1 MKRIFNISF
10 ILALVL
16 GVSSCNMNLRPYSVI
31 DPENA
36 LESYADAV
44 KLANGFNIQIRSLAV
59 GDEVYAPELQSDF
72 FHATPDFGNRGG
84 DLYRWEFTS
93 GSGYPESLWASCY
106 AAIANA
112 NYFIDK
118 ASKIEERVAA
128 DEAFA
133 ETWTDEELEKLK
145 GHIGEAYF
153 LRAYAHYILA
163 DRYCATYSESGAN
176 AADSGIPYVTVYAP
190 TSDKEKYPARETLK
204 DTFTNIMN
212 DLGEAEKTIALV
224 NEAEAGSNYITLDAV
239 KALRARVALACQ
251 DYTQAIQDATSI
263 INSGTYALVGSVA
276 ALQKLWVNDDADSE
290 VILQSFV
297 ALSTENPGTNN
308 YGYIGYNASK
318 DIYAPDFVPAK
329 WLVDLYDDNDY
340 RKEVFFMETPLTLSA
355 GESTPVYI
363 FSKFGGNPALQTG
376 PTDINYRNAPKP
388 FRLAEQYLI
397 AIEAY
402 VNSGVAGGDKAAS
415 DLLNELKSNRIDG
428 WQTKDFTAAEI
439 KSEVKDERVRELVG
453 EGFRLSDLKRYGAGM
468 TRSAAQNT
476 AVISFPGSNTTEFL
490 SKAADDFRFVWPIP
504 TAETDANPKIK
515 QNPGYN
521 NL

>member
-16 GVSSCNMNLRPYSVI
+16 AASSCNMNLRPYSVI

-36 LESYADAV
+36 LETYADAQ

-59 GDEVYAPELQSDF
+59 GDEVYVPELQSDF

-84 DLYRWEFTS
+84 DVYRWEFS
-93 GSGYPESLWASCY
+93 SSFGSAESLWAGCY
-106 AAIANA
+106 SAIAGA
-112 NYFIDK
+112 NYFIAKVAYVQD
-118 ASKIEERVAA
+118 RVAN

-133 ETWTDEELEKLK
+133 ETWSDQQLELLK
-145 GHIGEAYF
+145 GHLAEAYF
-153 LRAYAHYILA
+153 VRAYAHYILA
-163 DRYCATYSESGAN
+163 DRFCATYSESTASKE
-176 AADSGIPYVTVYAP
+176 DSGIPYVTVYEP

-204 DTFTNIMN
+204 DTFGYIMD
-212 DLGEAEKTIALV
+212 DLAEAEKTIGLV
-224 NEAEAGSNYITLDAV
+224 NEPEAASNYITVDAV
-239 KALRARVALACQ
+239 KALRARVALACM
-251 DYTQAIQDATSI
+251 DYTQAIQDATSV
-263 INSGTYALVGSVA
+263 INSGTYALLGTAA
-276 ALQKLWVNDDADSE
+276 ALKDLWVNDNGDSE

-318 DIYAPDFVPAK
+318 DIYAPDYVPEK

-340 RKEVFFMETPLTLSA
+340 RKAIFFKQTPLTLSA
-355 GESTPVYI
+355 GESSPVYI
-363 FSKFGGNPALQTG
+363 FNKFCGNPALQTG

-388 FRLAEQYLI
+388 FRLAELYLI

-402 VNSGVAGGDKAAS
+402 VASSVTGGVQAAS
-415 DLLNELKSNRIDG
+415 DLLNEFKASRISG
-428 WQTKDFTAAEI
+428 YTTKDYTAAEI
-439 KSEVKDERVRELVG
+439 RNEVKNERVRELVG
-453 EGFRLSDLKRYGAGM
+453 EGFRLSDLKRYGAGL
-468 TRSAAQNT
+468 TRSASQNQN
-476 AVISFPGSNTTEFL
+476 VVSMPGSASTEL
-490 SKAADDFRFVWPIP
+490 LTKAAEDFRFVWPIP

-521 NL
+521 N

>member
-10 ILALVL
+10 ILALIL
-16 GVSSCNMNLRPYSVI
+16 GVSSCDMNLRPYSVI

-44 KLANGFNIQIRSLAV
+44 KLANGFNIQVRSLAV
-59 GDEVYAPELQSDF
+59 GEEVYAPELQTDF

-84 DLYRWEFTS
+84 DIYRWEFTS
-93 GSGYPESLWASCY
+93 GFGYAESLWAGCY
-106 AAIANA
+106 SAIANA
-112 NYFIDK
+112 NYFIAK
-118 ASKIEERVAA
+118 VASVQDRIAN

-133 ETWTDEELEKLK
+133 KTWTDEEQELLK
-145 GHIGEAYF
+145 GHLAEAYF
-153 LRAYAHYILA
+153 IRAYAHYYLV
-163 DRYCATYSESGAN
+163 DRFCVSYSES
-176 AADSGIPYVTVYAP
+176 AATAQDSGIPYVKVYEP
-190 TSDKEKYPARETLK
+190 TSDKEKYPARLTLK
-204 DTFTNIMN
+204 ESFTNIMD
-212 DLGEAEKTIALV
+212 DLGEAEKTIGLV
-224 NEAEAGSNYITLDAV
+224 NEVEAGSNYITVDAV

-263 INSGTYALVGSVA
+263 INSGVYALVGTA
-276 ALQKLWVNDDADSE
+276 DAFRNLWVNDDADSE

-318 DIYAPDFVPAK
+318 DIYAPDFVPAQ
-329 WLVDLYDDNDY
+329 WLIDLYEDTDI
-340 RKEVFFMETPLTLSA
+340 RKGVYFKETPLTLSA
-355 GESTPVYI
+355 GESAPVYI
-363 FSKFGGNPALQTG
+363 FNKFCGNPALQTG
-376 PTDINYRNAPKP
+376 PTDVNYRNAPKP

-402 VNSGVAGGDKAAS
+402 VASGVAGSEQAAS
-415 DLLNELKSNRIDG
+415 DLLNELKSSRITD
-428 WQTKDFTAAEI
+428 WVNKDFTAAEI
-439 KSEVKDERVRELVG
+439 RAEIKNERIRELVG

-468 TRSAAQNT
+468 ARTASQNSA
-476 AVISFPGSNTTEFL
+476 VVSMPGSNSTELL
-490 SKAADDFRFVWPIP
+490 SKSAEDFRFVWPIP

-515 QNPGYN
+515 QNNGYN